1 MKTSSYLSLKNLISF
16 SFEKGIEHVVSLLSV
31 PVKMTIE
38 KYKSNQSI
46 TVKTKKGE
54 RLEVSVEKGQGRWKC
69 VDNEVEWLEPRIQR
83 RRSCAGG
90 GGCLSW
96 LSPSM
101 ALG

>member
-1 MKTSSYLSLKNLISF
+1 MKTSSYRSLKNLISF

-69 VDNEVEWLEPRIQR
+69 VDNEAQNPEKEELCGR
-83 RRSCAGG
+83 
-90 GGCLSW
+90 
-96 LSPSM
+96 
-101 ALG
+101 